1 MHGIHDVT
9 SWGKKYKIKK
19 RSNITGAVCQE
30 DEPDNISR
38 NYLIQFLLWLLGRL
52 ADNLRWQ
59 DKDLGG
65 DILSDATNSTLLM
78 VSIGCSHAFAV
89 HDLSGCSKHFYE
101 HFGFRPF
108 VPHSMDLMISLK
120 EADATTFG

>member
-1 MHGIHDVT
+1 
-9 SWGKKYKIKK
+9 
-19 RSNITGAVCQE
+19 VCQE

-59 DKDLGG
+59 YKDLGG

-78 VSIGCSHAFAV
+78 ASIGVLMPLLCMIFLTAQSTFMSILVFDHC
-89 HDLSGCSKHFYE
+89 LN
-101 HFGFRPF
+101 P
-108 VPHSMDLMISLK
+108 MDLMISLK
-120 EADATTFG
+120 EAETTLYSGS